1 VIFSA
6 EAGQNQNERPS
17 YSHGE
22 IVGIGG
28 CSLGAG
34 AIPALSSNRDTPPFC
49 PCCLSCL
56 GSTGR
61 VCGVPSA
68 TVCVGQS
75 FGRTEAP
82 TPKTGCESLA
92 LPCSRSTA
100 ESDRR
105 AWARYSDLWRR
116 ISRLEVESLYSAEP
130 VELIR
135 LRAEQTALIT
145 QVDRHLENC
154 RGPYALG

>member
-1 VIFSA
+1 MIFSA

-75 FGRTEAP
+75 IGRTEAP
-82 TPKTGCESLA
+82 TPMTGCESLA
-92 LPCSRSTA
+92 LHQFLTG
-100 ESDRR
+100 EEKLVWND
-105 AWARYSDLWRR
+105 YYELQTQVT
-116 ISRLEVESLYSAEP
+116 RLECTNFDSPRLPLLRTMLAAHIPIVDALLEKAAG
-130 VELIR
+130 
-135 LRAEQTALIT
+135 LRALHI
-145 QVDRHLENC
+145 HPC
-154 RGPYALG
+154 

>member
-1 VIFSA
+1 MTFFA
-6 EAGQNQNERPS
+6 EAGQNQIGQPS

-28 CSLGAG
+28 CSFGAG
-34 AIPALSSNRDTPPFC
+34 AIPALSTNRTAPSS
-49 PCCLSCL
+49 CCLPAL
-56 GSTGR
+56 TGR

-92 LPCSRSTA
+92 LHWFLTGEEA
-100 ESDRR
+100 LVWNDYYE
-105 AWARYSDLWRR
+105 LQTQVT
-116 ISRLEVESLYSAEP
+116 RLECLDFNDPRLPA
-130 VELIR
+130 
-135 LRAEQTALIT
+135 LRAMLLGIIPVVDAL
-145 QVDRHLENC
+145 LEKAATLRSLHIHPC
-154 RGPYALG
+154 